1 MRDVKV
7 QKAILMKY
15 QVELRDVGFEMAMI
29 INAILKEVYGVGIKG
44 NLKRSNYKLLNNLP
58 VYFDGFNNKK

>member
-1 MRDVKV
+1 
-7 QKAILMKY
+7 MKY